1 MLMMKWSNPRHNEQP
16 ISASRQQQE
25 QLQNDWTIST
35 NIHAP
40 FECIRVYC
48 NGLKNITEVASI
60 DSVVEQFISGG
71 GAIIRPKMHIPGI
84 GSLITCSD
92 CMGHTFSF
100 IETDDPVRPEKVIGM
115 NSNLSQ

>member
-25 QLQNDWTIST
+25 QSQNDWTIST

-48 NGLKNITEVASI
+48 DGLKNITEVASI

-100 IETDDPVRPEKVIGM
+100 IETDDPVRPEKVIGI